1 MARSRQSLK
10 RRRTDTVKA
19 KRNRS
24 RMRTLRTAI
33 KNAQLAE
40 DPEEKKNSVKRA
52 QSLIDRAARNRL
64 IHPNKADRLKASLM
78 KQP

>member
-10 RRRTDTVKA
+10 RRRTDIVKA

-24 RMRTLRTAI
+24 SMRTLRTAI
-33 KNAQLAE
+33 KNAQQAE
-40 DPEEKKNSVKRA
+40 DPEERTNIVKRA

>member
-24 RMRTLRTAI
+24 SMRTLRTAI

>member
-10 RRRTDTVKA
+10 RRRTDAAKA

-24 RMRTLRTAI
+24 RMRTLRTAM
-33 KNAQLAE
+33 KNARETE
-40 DPEEKKNSVKRA
+40 DPQERQEHLREA
-52 QSLIDRAARNRL
+52 QSLIDRAARKRL

-78 KQP
+78 K

>member
-1 MARSRQSLK
+1 
-10 RRRTDTVKA
+10 
-19 KRNRS
+19 
-24 RMRTLRTAI
+24 MRTLRTAI